1 MAQISTS
8 LYKTIADSY
17 ASIDINLSGVATDA
31 RTALDAI
38 VDVDTATY
46 FGESPSNADADAA
59 LEIEL
64 VLLTPFNVAYVSSQ
78 NISVSVSAL
87 LDAVRS
93 VNNHV
98 VNNTSGADT
107 SAVKLTSWINNQ
119 MNQSWTNDCPIGWAN
134 LSSDAGYDTS
144 AWVTTAV

>member
-1 MAQISTS
+1 MSQISKS

-17 ASIDINLSGVATDA
+17 ASIDTNLSGVATDA

-38 VDVDTATY
+38 VDVDTTTY
-46 FGESPSNADADAA
+46 FGDSPSAADADAA

-64 VLLTPFNVAYVSSQ
+64 ALLTPFNVAFVSSQ

-98 VNNTSGADT
+98 VNQTSG
-107 SAVKLTSWINNQ
+107 SATAQAKLDNWINQ
-119 MNQSWTNDCPIGWAN
+119 EMGTVWTNACPIGWSN
-134 LSSDAGYDTS
+134 LSADAGYTVTNWTTS
-144 AWVTTAV
+144 TT